1 MNQRH
6 ARIRRLKDA
15 RPSWRLVAGVG
26 ACALATWAA
35 IEWARLKRTPALSDD
50 SARAGITTRYTQA
63 GPYRMF
69 SRHAACEGGHAQRLP
84 VVLVHGL
91 VISSRYMEPL
101 ALALR
106 GDFDVHAP
114 DLPGF
119 GESAMRGGTLSVPE
133 LADALRLWLGAR
145 GIERAMFVGNS
156 FGCQILAD
164 FAARYPEAVDRL
176 VLQGPTVDRDAR
188 SLVAQIHRDWRNG
201 RMEPARSSAPIGR
214 IDYAK
219 AGVLRAIMT
228 MRELM
233 RDRIERKLSRIAA
246 PTLVVAGSRD
256 PVAPLAWANEVAARV
271 PNGALLTIDG
281 GTHTLNYVYPHS
293 LAHAIR
299 PFLLQGG
306 TST

>member
-1 MNQRH
+1 MDQGR
-6 ARIRRLKDA
+6 AGPRRVRAA
-15 RPSWRLVAGVG
+15 RPYLRAAAGVG
-26 ACALATWAA
+26 ACALAAWAA
-35 IEWARLKRTPALSDD
+35 IEWTRLKRTPALSDD
-50 SARAGITTRYTQA
+50 SARAGITVRHTQA

-69 SRHAACEGGHAQRLP
+69 SRHAACAGGHARRLP

-119 GESAMRGGTLSVPE
+119 GESAMRGSTLSVPE

-164 FAARYPEAVDRL
+164 FAARYPESVDRL
-176 VLQGPTVDRDAR
+176 VLQGPTVDRNAR
-188 SLVAQIHRDWRNG
+188 SLIAQMHRDWRNG
-201 RMEPARSSAPIGR
+201 RLEQARSSAPIGR

-219 AGVLRAIMT
+219 AGILRALAT

-256 PVAPLAWANEVAARV
+256 PVAPLAWAGEVAARV

-293 LAHAIR
+293 FALAIR
-299 PFLLQGG
+299 PFLLQSGA
-306 TST
+306 ST

>member
-1 MNQRH
+1 MDQGR
-6 ARIRRLKDA
+6 ARSRRVTAA
-15 RPSWRLVAGVG
+15 RPSWRIVAGVG
-26 ACALATWAA
+26 ACAFVAWAA
-35 IEWARLKRTPALSDD
+35 IEWTRLKRTPALSDE
-50 SARAGITTRYTQA
+50 SARKGITARYTQA

-69 SRHAACEGGHAQRLP
+69 SRHAACEGGHAKRLP

-106 GDFDVHAP
+106 SDFDVYAP

-119 GESAMRGGTLSVPE
+119 GESKLRGGALSVPE

-145 GIERAMFVGNS
+145 GIERAMFIGNS

-164 FAARYPEAVDRL
+164 FAARYPESVDRL

-188 SLVAQIHRDWRNG
+188 SLFTQVCRDWRNG
-201 RMEPARSSAPIGR
+201 RLEQARSSAPIGR

-219 AGVLRAIMT
+219 AGVVRALAT

-233 RDRIERKLSRIAA
+233 RDRIERKLSRIVA

-256 PVAPLAWANEVAARV
+256 PVAPLAWASEVAARV
-271 PNGALLTIDG
+271 PNGALLAIDG

-293 LAHAIR
+293 FALAIR
-299 PFLLQGG
+299 TFLLQGG
-306 TST
+306 ASR

>member
-1 MNQRH
+1 MDQGRTES
-6 ARIRRLKDA
+6 RRVKVA
-15 RPSWRLVAGVG
+15 RPSWRIVAGAG
-26 ACALATWAA
+26 ACALAAWAA
-35 IEWARLKRTPALSDD
+35 IEWIRLKRTPALTDE
-50 SARAGITTRYTQA
+50 SARAGITVRYTQA

-69 SRHAACEGGHAQRLP
+69 ARHAACDGGHAKRLP

-106 GDFDVHAP
+106 GDFDVYAP

-119 GESAMRGGTLSVPE
+119 GESVLRGRTLSVPE

-145 GIERAMFVGNS
+145 GIERAMFIGNS

-164 FAARYPEAVDRL
+164 FAARYPESVDRL
-176 VLQGPTVDRDAR
+176 VLQGPTVDRKAR
-188 SLVAQIHRDWRNG
+188 SLVKQIVRDWRNG
-201 RMEPARSSAPIGR
+201 RLERTRSSAPIGR

-219 AGVLRAIMT
+219 AGLVRAVAT
-228 MRELM
+228 MRALI
-233 RDRIERKLSRIAA
+233 RDRIERKLARIAA

-256 PVAPLAWANEVAARV
+256 PVAPLAWASEVAARV

-281 GTHTLNYVYPHS
+281 GTHTLNHVYPHS
-293 LAHAIR
+293 FALAIR

-306 TST
+306 AST

>member
-1 MNQRH
+1 VR
-6 ARIRRLKDA
+6 AA
-15 RPSWRLVAGVG
+15 RPPWRVIAGLG
-26 ACALATWAA
+26 ACALAAWAT
-35 IEWARLKRTPALSDD
+35 IEWMRLKRTPALSDE
-50 SARAGITTRYTQA
+50 SARAGITVRYTQA

-69 SRHAACEGGHAQRLP
+69 SRHAACGAGHAKRLP

-106 GDFDVHAP
+106 DDFDVYAP

-119 GESAMRGGTLSVPE
+119 GESALHGRALSVPE

-145 GIERAMFVGNS
+145 GIGRAMLVGNS

-164 FAARYPEAVDRL
+164 FAARYPESVDRL
-176 VLQGPTVDRDAR
+176 VLQGPTVDRKAR
-188 SLVAQIHRDWRNG
+188 SLVVQIGRDWRNG
-201 RMEPARSSAPIGR
+201 RLERTRSSATIGR

-219 AGVLRAIMT
+219 AGLLRAVAT
-228 MRELM
+228 MRALIC
-233 RDRIERKLSRIAA
+233 DRIESKLARIAA

-256 PVAPLAWANEVAARV
+256 AVAPLAWASEVAARV

-293 LAHAIR
+293 LALAIR

-306 TST
+306 AST

>member
-1 MNQRH
+1 MR
-6 ARIRRLKDA
+6 AR
-15 RPSWRLVAGVG
+15 RPDWRMAAGIGV
-26 ACALATWAA
+26 CALGAWAA
-35 IEWARLKRTPALSDD
+35 IEWARLRRTPALSDE
-50 SARAGITTRYTQA
+50 SAEAGITVRHTQA

-69 SRHAACEGGHAQRLP
+69 SRHVACTGSHARRLP

-101 ALALR
+101 ALALCD
-106 GDFDVHAP
+106 DFDVHAP

-119 GESAMRGGTLSVPE
+119 GESSMRGPTLSVPE

-145 GIERAMFVGNS
+145 GIEKAMFVGNS

-164 FAARYPEAVDRL
+164 FAARYPEAVDRV
-176 VLQGPTVDRDAR
+176 VLQGPTVDRNAR
-188 SLVAQIHRDWRNG
+188 SLLTQVCRDWRNG
-201 RMEPARSSAPIGR
+201 RLERTRSSAPIGR

-219 AGVLRAIMT
+219 AGILRALMT

-233 RDRIERKLSRIAA
+233 RDRIGRKLARVAA
-246 PTLVVAGSRD
+246 PALVVAGPRD
-256 PVAPLAWANEVAARV
+256 PVAPLAWAQEVAARM
-271 PNGALLTIDG
+271 PRGALLTVDG

-293 LAHAIR
+293 LALAIR

-306 TST
+306 AGT

>member
-1 MNQRH
+1 MKPHRVR
-6 ARIRRLKDA
+6 AA
-15 RPSWRLVAGVG
+15 WPSWRIVAGVG
-26 ACALATWAA
+26 VCALSAWAA
-35 IEWARLKRTPALSDD
+35 VEWARLKRTPALSDE
-50 SARAGITTRYTQA
+50 SARAGITVRYTQA

-69 SRHAACEGGHAQRLP
+69 SRRAACAGGHAKRLP

-106 GDFDVHAP
+106 EDFDVHAP

-119 GESAMRGGTLSVPE
+119 GESALHGHTLSVPE

-188 SLVAQIHRDWRNG
+188 WLLAQIHRDWHNG
-201 RMEPARSSAPIGR
+201 RMEQARSSAAIGR

-219 AGVLRAIMT
+219 AGILRAIMT
-228 MRELM
+228 MRALM

-256 PVAPLAWANEVAARV
+256 PVAPLAWAGEVAARL

-293 LAHAIR
+293 FALAIR

-306 TST
+306 AST